1 MKMILPSTA
10 CVSSSGYPVLDD
22 DGTAF
27 GPRLSCAKSAQLQD
41 LAATDAVLYDH
52 RLVPV
57 LEAIGLEGNLG
68 GVPAL
73 DLTKSFSSSGLGT
86 ITNAYPPN
94 LLRLQG

>member
-10 CVSSSGYPVLDD
+10 GVRSSVHPVLDD
-22 DGTAF
+22 EGTAF

-41 LAATDAVLYDH
+41 RAATDAVLYDH
-52 RLVPV
+52 GLVPV

-68 GVPAL
+68 GVLTLDPA
-73 DLTKSFSSSGLGT
+73 KSLSSSGLGT